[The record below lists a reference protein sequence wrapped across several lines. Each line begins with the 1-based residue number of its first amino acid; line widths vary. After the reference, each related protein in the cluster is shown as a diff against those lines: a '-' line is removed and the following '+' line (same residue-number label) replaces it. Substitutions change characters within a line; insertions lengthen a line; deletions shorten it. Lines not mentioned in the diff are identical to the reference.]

1 MAFGVTPSFA
11 HIARPA
17 GRDVFGRQILAAPSI
32 GTMLALSIVRK
43 MSKLISSVRATCHA
57 APAAGGAGLGDSHA
71 AIDIS
76 SSIALLLLGLTV
88 VEMTLR
94 LRARTRAVAET

>member
-1 MAFGVTPSFA
+1 MRPTLIRSASMAFGVTPSFA

-43 MSKLISSVRATCHA
+43 MSKLISSVRATCHD
-57 APAAGGAGLGDSHA
+57 APAAGGDL
-71 AIDIS
+71 
-76 SSIALLLLGLTV
+76 V
-88 VEMTLR
+88 
-94 LRARTRAVAET
+94 AVCYGA